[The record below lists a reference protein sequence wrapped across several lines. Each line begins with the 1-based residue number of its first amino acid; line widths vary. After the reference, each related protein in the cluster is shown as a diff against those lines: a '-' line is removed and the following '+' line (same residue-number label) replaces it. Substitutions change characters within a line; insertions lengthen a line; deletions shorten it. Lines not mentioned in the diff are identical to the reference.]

1 MFAVK
6 SCMTNCATLKSP
18 ALGKGFRLSPC
29 GPPFLATGIIAP
41 GWMRTVCGFKT
52 PSSAARY
59 TPDIAKLAFLSI
71 NSFVNTKFK
80 KNKEVLV
87 FKNDEELIK
96 NIYHLKS
103 NKFKADQLSINSQ
116 KIIKKKYNVN
126 KVLSKY
132 KKII

>member
-1 MFAVK
+1 M
-6 SCMTNCATLKSP
+6 SY
-18 ALGKGFRLSPC
+18 
-29 GPPFLATGIIAP
+29 GI
-41 GWMRTVCGFKT
+41 
-52 PSSAARY
+52 PS
-59 TPDIAKLAFLSI
+59 ILSI